1 MNRLALIA
9 LIKPTRPLLYGAMGS
24 GFTLALLPFALV
36 LGTNAVQAITHTIS
50 QSFTV
55 PIQTPAKACVAV
67 NGEAKCSP
75 VVDQVVTA
83 TASARISESESLHVT
98 DGAPSFTDCNLL
110 AKTVAFAMQVDDS
123 ATVTVTGTSPSI
135 NQIIKS
141 RPVGSPPTT
150 VGGVHRFDVG
160 ADLPTS
166 LI

>member
-9 LIKPTRPLLYGAMGS
+9 LIKTTRPLLYGAMGS
-24 GFTLALLPFALV
+24 GLTLALLPLALV

-75 VVDQVVTA
+75 VVNQVVTA
-83 TASARISESESLHVT
+83 TTSARISESESLHVT

-123 ATVTVTGTSPSI
+123 ATITVTGTSPAI
-135 NQIIKS
+135 NQTIS
-141 RPVGSPPTT
+141 SGPVGSPPTT
-150 VGGVHRFDVG
+150 VEVCIGS
-160 ADLPTS
+160 T
-166 LI
+166 